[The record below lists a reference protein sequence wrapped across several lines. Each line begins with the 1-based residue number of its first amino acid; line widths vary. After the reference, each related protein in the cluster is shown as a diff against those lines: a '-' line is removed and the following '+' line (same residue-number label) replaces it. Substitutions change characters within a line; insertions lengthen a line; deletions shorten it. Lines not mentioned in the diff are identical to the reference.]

1 MTGNYSKYDD
11 MAVSELERI
20 RDISIARRDAIMDSC
35 VKRGVSFDEY
45 EKEAMDEVE
54 KIYFIDKFIRKKKEP
69 AIEYGKKWKGR
80 KYTFNDFIK
89 DSNNGTLA
97 DTDGIG
103 YYATAD
109 GKSDI
114 KIMPSDVKEN
124 IYRNDFS
131 HVQWFEKKEEPG
143 N

>member
-1 MTGNYSKYDD
+1 MTDNHSIYDD
-11 MAVSELERI
+11 MAVSELEKK

-35 VKRGVSFDEY
+35 VKRGLSFDEY

-54 KIYFIDKFIRKKKEP
+54 KIYFIDKFIRKRKEP
-69 AIEYGKKWKGR
+69 VIEYGKKWKGL
-80 KYTFNDFIK
+80 KYAFNDFIR
-89 DSNNGTLA
+89 DCNNGKLT

-114 KIMPSDVKEN
+114 EIMPSDVREN
-124 IYRNDFS
+124 IYRDDFS
-131 HVQWFEKKEEPG
+131 HVQWFEKLP
-143 N
+143 

>member
-1 MTGNYSKYDD
+1 MTEKYSKYND

-20 RDISIARRDAIMDSC
+20 KDISTARRDTIMDSC
-35 VKRGVSFDEY
+35 AKRGLPFEEY

-69 AIEYGKKWKGR
+69 AIEYGKKWKGL
-80 KYTFNDFIK
+80 KYTFNEFIR
-89 DSNNGTLA
+89 DCNNGNLA

-124 IYRNDFS
+124 IYRDDFS
-131 HVQWFEKKEEPG
+131 HVQWFEKMP
-143 N
+143 